1 MRADEEVAGPVGKI
15 ACGGRDIGAG
25 LAGDLAHAPTP
36 RDWTAWASRPRTNV
50 WTGGMAERAG
60 CPPHALWRAT
70 LAALAM
76 LSIAATAYAQPRR
89 DPGEIHGLKLGLK
102 ADDMSTDTFGDLAC
116 GSNGGPPRQAI
127 DDWSGFRNCRP
138 EPSGLYEVNVRFDD
152 QQEYIGRAIDDP
164 LYAQGRLGTRVAGHP
179 VILSVL
185 FDRQGILRGIRMVSD
200 PRGSIM
206 ERRMAHMLRL
216 AIINRYEPDGW
227 KCTDFPPA
235 PGETP
240 VGGGVFV
247 KQRCE
252 KQTAERGLAV
262 EAHFLRKPGQSE
274 IDPATREAT
283 SGQFESWTRFE
294 LMDPNY
300 RKP

>member
-1 MRADEEVAGPVGKI
+1 
-15 ACGGRDIGAG
+15 
-25 LAGDLAHAPTP
+25 
-36 RDWTAWASRPRTNV
+36 
-50 WTGGMAERAG
+50 
-60 CPPHALWRAT
+60 
-70 LAALAM
+70 
-76 LSIAATAYAQPRR
+76 
-89 DPGEIHGLKLGLK
+89 
-102 ADDMSTDTFGDLAC
+102 
-116 GSNGGPPRQAI
+116 
-127 DDWSGFRNCRP
+127 
-138 EPSGLYEVNVRFDD
+138 
-152 QQEYIGRAIDDP
+152 
-164 LYAQGRLGTRVAGHP
+164 
-179 VILSVL
+179 
-185 FDRQGILRGIRMVSD
+185 
-200 PRGSIM
+200 
-206 ERRMAHMLRL
+206 MAHMLRL

-227 KCTDFPPA
+227 TCTDLPPA

-252 KQTAERGLAV
+252 KQTAERDLAV